1 MDIYIN
7 DLIDRA
13 ARFWEQDEVLPLDL
27 MVEMEAAG
35 IIIIIIDEAHT
46 ARLKDN

>member
-35 IIIIIIDEAHT
+35 IIIDEAHT
-46 ARLKDN
+46 AWLKDN